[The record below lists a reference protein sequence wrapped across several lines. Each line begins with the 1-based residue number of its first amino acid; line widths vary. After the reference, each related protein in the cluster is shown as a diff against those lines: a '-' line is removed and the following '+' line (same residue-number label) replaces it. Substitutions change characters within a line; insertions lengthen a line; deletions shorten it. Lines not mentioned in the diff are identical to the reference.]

1 MKRKLRVLS
10 MLLAAVMVF
19 MVLAGCSKEKDS
31 SPASGTSPTNEDA
44 SSTSDNASATPDATS
59 APSDAPDTITA
70 LVPPI
75 TPSFQDEIPNFV
87 DAFHK
92 KYPNL
97 TLTVEPA
104 SWEDMSQKLDIQV
117 NAGSPPDIAFMGQAN
132 GAISKYLSTE
142 MLLDISNA
150 VTKEIL
156 DDYDPKTLE
165 YMKNGD
171 SLYGLPFYMGV
182 HSIGGN
188 REFLE
193 EAGIDW
199 RSVQKNGWTFD
210 EFREAVKRGVVKE
223 GDTIKRYGFVYACS
237 GVTAMDFLEML
248 AMNAGMPAAFDK
260 DLKYAYTD
268 PNFLEVL
275 KFIRA
280 LIDDGSMPKESNT
293 IDAGKRWNM
302 MLTGQTMITGKGMP
316 IFENSAKANN
326 EKLAAND
333 PSAVKDSI
341 HVDYIVLP
349 APTLGDNPQVAGG
362 GVDGYLTF
370 RQSKDVDEEH
380 VKNVVKAAY
389 HLSSGEVAA
398 KAVSELFLAQI
409 TKSGREAAKNI
420 EVDID
425 PDNLAMTEKLTSIV
439 FEPRPDI
446 TAELGA
452 KATKIREEVIKP
464 KFQALLA
471 NEITPE
477 QMYDDVKKAAIA
489 EFGEDGVR

>member
-1 MKRKLRVLS
+1 MRRIPRILS
-10 MLLAAVMVF
+10 MLLAAIMVF
-19 MVLAGCSKEKDS
+19 MVFTGCSKEKDS
-31 SPASGTSPTNEDA
+31 STASDTSTTSAAP
-44 SSTSDNASATPDATS
+44 STSDTESTKSDAATTE
-59 APSDAPDTITA
+59 SDAPDTITA

-75 TPSFQDEIPNFV
+75 TPNFQNEIPNFV
-87 DAFHK
+87 ASFQK

-117 NAGSPPDIAFMGQAN
+117 NAGSPPDIAFLGQAN

-142 MLLDISNA
+142 MLLDISKA
-150 VTKEIL
+150 VTQEIL

-171 SLYGLPFYMGV
+171 GLYGLPFYMGV

-210 EFREAVKRGVVKE
+210 EFREMVKKGVKKE

-248 AMNAGMPAAFDK
+248 AMNAGMPAPFDK

-275 KFIRA
+275 KFVRA

-326 EKLAAND
+326 AKLDAND

-370 RQSKDVDEEH
+370 RQGREVDQEH

-398 KAVSELFLAQI
+398 MAINELFLAQI
-409 TKSGREAAKNI
+409 TKSGREASKNI
-420 EVDID
+420 KVDID

-446 TAELGA
+446 SAELGA

-477 QMYDDVKKAAIA
+477 QMYDEVKKAAIA